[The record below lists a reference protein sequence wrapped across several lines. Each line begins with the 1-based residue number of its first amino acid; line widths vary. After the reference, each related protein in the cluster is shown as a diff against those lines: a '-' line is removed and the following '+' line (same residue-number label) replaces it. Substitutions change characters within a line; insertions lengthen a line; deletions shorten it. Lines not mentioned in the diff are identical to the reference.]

1 MKLMENSVTIYDKTS
16 VSHRL
21 KIIAGQING
30 LAKMIDEDKYCIDII
45 TQSSAIQ
52 RALQQL
58 DKAVLENHIHHC
70 VVDQMKSGEEDKAV
84 EELVKIFS
92 ISRK

>member
-1 MKLMENSVTIYDKTS
+1 MQEKNKNKSKNSVN
-16 VSHRL
+16 HRL
-21 KIIAGQING
+21 KIISGQING
-30 LAKMIDEDKYCIDII
+30 LAKMIEEDKYCVDII
-45 TQSSAIQ
+45 TQSTAIQ

-58 DKAVLENHIHHC
+58 DKIILEEHINHC
-70 VVDQMKSGEEDKAV
+70 VVDQMQTGESDKAV